1 MKKYKNFLLEKNM
14 IENKELFYNII
25 SDIDIL
31 ESIVTD
37 SDELLNSIKAKN
49 LAPTE
54 HESGLNAFFSIINK
68 SIKRES
74 KYLKNDDLK
83 GDHSIE
89 DLHKYITEKSIKSK
103 YSVNIL
109 NSTTETETFTDDN
122 IIIKFFF
129 VYTESE
135 LTPEYLVFQ
144 SKKIT
149 DDEWGQVGFYEVN
162 DDISKFDSKLSNKR
176 VEIKRGDKTYIYST
190 SNSGNDWVQDGKDD
204 GDFKQNMSNDDIKA
218 ILLDNDISITILA

>member
-1 MKKYKNFLLEKNM
+1 MKTIKNYNTFIYEAIEM
-14 IENKELFYNII
+14 IEVFN
-25 SDIDIL
+25 DADIL

-37 SDELLNSIKAKN
+37 SDDLLNSIKAKN

-54 HESGLNAFFSIINK
+54 HESGLNTFFGIINK
-68 SIKRES
+68 SIKQDS

-83 GDHSIE
+83 GDYSIE
-89 DLHKYITEKSIKSK
+89 DLHKYITEKCIKSK

-109 NSTTETETFTDDN
+109 NSTTESETFTDDN

-129 VYTESE
+129 VYSESE
-135 LTPEYLVFQ
+135 LSPEYLVFQ
-144 SKKIT
+144 SKKT
-149 DDEWGQVGFYEVN
+149 TEKEWEQVGFYEVN

-176 VEIKRGDKTYIYST
+176 VEIKRGNKTYIYST
-190 SNSGNDWVQDGKDD
+190 SNSGNDWVQNGEDD

-218 ILLDNDISITILA
+218 ILLDNDVSITILA